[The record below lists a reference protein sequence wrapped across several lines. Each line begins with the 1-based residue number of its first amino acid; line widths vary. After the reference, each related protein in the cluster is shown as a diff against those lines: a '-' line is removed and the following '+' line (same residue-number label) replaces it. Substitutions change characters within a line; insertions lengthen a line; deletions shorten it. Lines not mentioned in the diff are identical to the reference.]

1 LKLLKKLLLINWHY
15 ILHEL
20 IEFEMINFLTGKN
33 GAGKSTIVDALQLL
47 ILGDTKG
54 DYFNKAA
61 NERSKRNLK
70 GYLRGEI
77 ADDTEGGILVLR
89 EGNFSSYIVGE
100 FYDTAKKSTFCY
112 GVAFDVYENGDENH
126 RFFYL
131 ESHMPENHFIVDGV
145 PLNTRDLRT
154 FLSARYREKFKI
166 FSSNREYQ
174 AHFLARMGS
183 LNEKFYSVFKKSVS
197 FSPIVE
203 IEKFITEYVCDA
215 PPKIDISDMQ
225 ENLRYYKE
233 LEYQAEQVKKM
244 VGDLEEI
251 EALYNE
257 YLAEEKRLKEQEY
270 LIKRAQ
276 VESIINQKRVLLK
289 ETEAKKALLEEKE
302 GQKNE
307 FERKVLELE
316 RKKEDLLREKYSMED
331 YKKSQYLKAQE
342 ESLREQIKEKE
353 AALQRFLGNYTKVL
367 QKWGI
372 VLDEISP
379 FAGKLDEEFLEIAK
393 TAKEKI
399 KKLLVGTADGVAY
412 IEEDELLSLKNAA
425 FQCKDRIE
433 KLFYSTEQEKTKLEE
448 DIRALEGEIE
458 NLKKGIKPYDRK
470 LLELKGEIEKALKSK
485 YKKEI
490 KVEILADLLE
500 VRDKKWQNAVEAYL
514 HTQKFYLVPEPEYF
528 VDALKIYDRLKFEK
542 GFYDIGLV
550 DTGKLERQNIKVWEN
565 SLASE
570 VMTDNRYARLF
581 VDFLLGRVTKCEK
594 VEDLRNYPT
603 AITPDC
609 MLYQNYV
616 ARQLN
621 PERWR
626 IPYIGKKSM
635 EGMMQAKTAEMKEK
649 KAQLKEL
656 MDGYERL
663 ARIKNVEPI
672 TESFI
677 ENVKNA
683 KNEREKLDLLS
694 EKLKEI
700 ERQKSLLDLTKLMEI
715 DERIEKAE
723 KELEGAKNEIKKLQ
737 DVISEITSEIRLLEH
752 QKEQTEKELK
762 SQIEALEE
770 EFDSDFIKETG
781 EPRFLKELQ
790 ARKEPENII
799 KAFQSQVARTQ
810 SQKEK
815 KWNLLLNKRSD
826 YNREYKMPFNVSSAD
841 NAEYRKELERLLRTE
856 LPAYEEKIRDA
867 KEKARIQFQ
876 EDFISKIKEN
886 IDKVK
891 EQIDELNS
899 ALKQFSFGKD
909 RYRFEVRPNP
919 AYRKFYDMI
928 MDSLLLEGYSIFS
941 IEFQK
946 RHGEALEELFN
957 QIVYVGE
964 STLSADEREKLE
976 KNIETYTDYRTYLT
990 FDLIVT
996 DDQGRESRL
1005 SRTLL
1010 KKSGGET
1017 QTPFYISILAS
1028 FGRIYRLGNMYR
1040 ENNTLRLI
1048 IFDEAFSKMDHQRV
1062 QESIKLLRSFGF
1074 QAIISAPT
1082 EKIQDIAT
1090 LVDRNLCVIKGKD
1103 STIVRAFD
1111 PREVMEEG
1119 E

>member
-1 LKLLKKLLLINWHY
+1 MKLLKKLLLINWHY

-70 GYLRGEI
+70 GYLRGDI

-100 FYDTAKKSTFCY
+100 FYDTAKKGTFCY

-131 ESHMPENHFIVDGV
+131 ESYLPENHFIVDGV
-145 PLNTRDLRT
+145 PLNTKDLRT
-154 FLSARYREKFKI
+154 FLNARYRERFKI
-166 FSSNREYQ
+166 FNSNREYQ

-233 LEYQAEQVKKM
+233 LEYQAQQVKKM

-251 EALYNE
+251 QALYNE
-257 YLAEEKRLKEQEY
+257 YLAEERKLKEQEY

-276 VESIINQKRVLLK
+276 VESVINQRRALI
-289 ETEAKKALLEEKE
+289 EEAQIKKALLEEKE

-316 RKKEDLLREKYSMED
+316 RRKDDLIREKYSMED
-331 YKKSQYLKAQE
+331 YKKSEYLKAQE
-342 ESLREQIKEKE
+342 ESMREQIKEKKV
-353 AALQRFLGNYTKVL
+353 ALQQFLGNYTKVL
-367 QKWGI
+367 QNWEI
-372 VLDEISP
+372 VLEEICAFPDKFDE
-379 FAGKLDEEFLEIAK
+379 KFLK
-393 TAKEKI
+393 TTKEKI
-399 KKLLVGTADGVAY
+399 KKLRAVTAEDITD
-412 IEEDELLSLKNAA
+412 IEEEKLLSLKNAA

-433 KLFYSTEQEKTKLEE
+433 KLFYSMEQEKTKLEE
-448 DIRALEGEIE
+448 DIRKIESEIE

-470 LLELKGEIEKALKSK
+470 LLELKSEIEKALKSK

-500 VRDKKWQNAVEAYL
+500 VRDKKWQNAIEAYL

-550 DTGKLERQNIKVWEN
+550 DTGKLEKQNIKVWEN

-581 VDFLLGRVTKCEK
+581 VDFLLGRVAKCEK
-594 VEDLRNYPT
+594 VEELRNYPT

-626 IPYIGKKSM
+626 FPYIGKKSLEDM
-635 EGMMQAKTAEMKEK
+635 LKAKTAEVKEK
-649 KAQLKEL
+649 RILLDEL

-672 TESFI
+672 TESFM
-677 ENVKNA
+677 ENLKNA
-683 KNEREKLDLLS
+683 KKEKEKLDILFK
-694 EKLKEI
+694 KLEEI

-715 DERIEKAE
+715 DDRIAKAE
-723 KELEGAKNEIKKLQ
+723 KELEGAKNEIKRLQ
-737 DVISEITSEIRLLEH
+737 GVISEITSEIRLLEH
-752 QKEQTEKELK
+752 QKEQKEKELK
-762 SQIEALEE
+762 SQLLALEE
-770 EFDSDFIKETG
+770 RFDLDFIKDTG

-790 ARKEPENII
+790 ARKDPENII
-799 KAFQSQVARTQ
+799 KAFQSQLARTQ

-826 YNREYKMPFNVSSAD
+826 YNREYKMPFNVSSGD
-841 NAEYRKELERLLRTE
+841 NSEYRKELERLLRTE

-891 EQIDELNS
+891 EQIEELNS

-1005 SRTLL
+1005 SRMLL

-1028 FGRIYRLGNMYR
+1028 FGRIYRLGHKYG

-1119 E
+1119 EGS